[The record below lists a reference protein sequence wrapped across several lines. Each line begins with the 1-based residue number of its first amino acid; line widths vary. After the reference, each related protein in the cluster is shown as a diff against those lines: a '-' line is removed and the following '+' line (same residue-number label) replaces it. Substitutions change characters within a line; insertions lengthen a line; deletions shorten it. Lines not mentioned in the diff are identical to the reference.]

1 MARKLR
7 TRILLVCTLAL
18 AGCSMIEAELPTATS
33 TPSPP
38 TATPEPA
45 AATVNGEVILLADFE
60 DEIQRFE
67 AAKREAGIDLATLD
81 AYKNQVLQALID
93 RRLLA
98 QGARANGIQLETSD
112 VDAAV
117 QDLAVELGGNEAM
130 GVWLAETG
138 YTLEGFKLALEE
150 DMLAARMVE
159 NILQDVPEN
168 VAQVHARH
176 ILLASEEDAQFIL
189 EQLAANADFGNLA
202 RLYSRDSSTRPDGGD
217 LGWFPRGGLLFP
229 EIETA
234 AFELQ
239 PGEISTIVKSDL
251 GYHIVQTLETGER
264 HRVDRRFHQPLPV
277 DQSLPTTHVAAH
289 TGIPNSDADSGQDT
303 STGLDSDSD
312 RGRHNRIGNDPF
324 AHRSSGD
331 GNSHHHRNSRR
342 GSGIS
347 FRPSS
352 GQPGTDR
359 KFHQRNGMRFLGRFR
374 AGI

>member
-1 MARKLR
+1 M
-7 TRILLVCTLAL
+7 LLVCTLAL
-18 AGCSMIEAELPTATS
+18 AGCSMIGAALSTATF

-45 AATVNGEVILLADFE
+45 AANVNGEVIRRADFE
-60 DEIQRFE
+60 DEIRRFE

-81 AYKNQVLQALID
+81 GYKNQVLQALID

-98 QGARANGIQLETSD
+98 QGARANGIQLETGD

-117 QDLAVELGGNEAM
+117 QDLAAELGGNEAM

-159 NILQDVPEN
+159 SILQDVPEN

-176 ILLASEEDAQFIL
+176 ILLASKDDAEFIL
-189 EQLAANADFGNLA
+189 EQLAANADFGTLA

-229 EIETA
+229 EVEST

-239 PGEISTIVKSDL
+239 PGEISDIVKSDL

-264 HRVDRRFHQPLPV
+264 PL
-277 DQSLPTTHVAAH
+277 S
-289 TGIPNSDADSGQDT
+289 PNDLRDMQETAVEDWI
-303 STGLDSDSD
+303 ST
-312 RGRHNRIGNDPF
+312 
-324 AHRSSGD
+324 
-331 GNSHHHRNSRR
+331 
-342 GSGIS
+342 
-347 FRPSS
+347 
-352 GQPGTDR
+352 
-359 KFHQRNGMRFLGRFR
+359 QRESATIEVL
-374 AGI
+374 ITP

>member
-1 MARKLR
+1 MPAMARKLR
-7 TRILLVCTLAL
+7 TLMLLVCTLAL
-18 AGCSMIEAELPTATS
+18 AGCSMIGAAPSTATF

-45 AATVNGEVILLADFE
+45 AANVNGEVIRRADFE
-60 DEIQRFE
+60 DEIRRFE
-67 AAKREAGIDLATLD
+67 AAKHEAGIDLATLD
-81 AYKNQVLQALID
+81 GYKNQVLQALID

-98 QGARANGIQLETSD
+98 QGARANGIQLETGD

-117 QDLAVELGGNEAM
+117 QDLAAELGGNEAM

-159 NILQDVPEN
+159 SILQDVPEN

-176 ILLASEEDAQFIL
+176 ILLASKDDAEFIL
-189 EQLAANADFGNLA
+189 EQLAANADFGTLA

-229 EIETA
+229 EVESA

-239 PGEISTIVKSDL
+239 PGEISDIVKSDL

-264 HRVDRRFHQPLPV
+264 PL
-277 DQSLPTTHVAAH
+277 S
-289 TGIPNSDADSGQDT
+289 PNDLRDMRETAVEDWI
-303 STGLDSDSD
+303 ST
-312 RGRHNRIGNDPF
+312 
-324 AHRSSGD
+324 
-331 GNSHHHRNSRR
+331 
-342 GSGIS
+342 
-347 FRPSS
+347 
-352 GQPGTDR
+352 
-359 KFHQRNGMRFLGRFR
+359 QRESATIEVL
-374 AGI
+374 ITP

>member
-1 MARKLR
+1 MPAMARKLR

-18 AGCSMIEAELPTATS
+18 AGCSMIEAPLPTATS

-264 HRVDRRFHQPLPV
+264 PL
-277 DQSLPTTHVAAH
+277 S
-289 TGIPNSDADSGQDT
+289 PNDLRDMQERAVEDWI
-303 STGLDSDSD
+303 ST
-312 RGRHNRIGNDPF
+312 
-324 AHRSSGD
+324 
-331 GNSHHHRNSRR
+331 
-342 GSGIS
+342 
-347 FRPSS
+347 
-352 GQPGTDR
+352 
-359 KFHQRNGMRFLGRFR
+359 QRESANIEVL
-374 AGI
+374 ITP

>member
-7 TRILLVCTLAL
+7 TLMLLVCTLAL
-18 AGCSMIEAELPTATS
+18 AGCSMIGAAPSTATF

-45 AATVNGEVILLADFE
+45 AANVNGEVIRRADFE
-60 DEIQRFE
+60 DEIRRFE
-67 AAKREAGIDLATLD
+67 AAKHEAGIDLATLD
-81 AYKNQVLQALID
+81 GYKNQVLQALID

-98 QGARANGIQLETSD
+98 QGARANGIQLETGD

-117 QDLAVELGGNEAM
+117 QDLAAELGGNEAM

-159 NILQDVPEN
+159 SILQDVPEN

-176 ILLASEEDAQFIL
+176 ILLASKDDAEFIL
-189 EQLAANADFGNLA
+189 EQLAANADFGTLA

-229 EIETA
+229 EVESA

-239 PGEISTIVKSDL
+239 PGEISDIVKSDL

-264 HRVDRRFHQPLPV
+264 PL
-277 DQSLPTTHVAAH
+277 S
-289 TGIPNSDADSGQDT
+289 PNDLRDMRETAVEDWI
-303 STGLDSDSD
+303 ST
-312 RGRHNRIGNDPF
+312 
-324 AHRSSGD
+324 
-331 GNSHHHRNSRR
+331 
-342 GSGIS
+342 
-347 FRPSS
+347 
-352 GQPGTDR
+352 
-359 KFHQRNGMRFLGRFR
+359 QRESATIEVL
-374 AGI
+374 ITP

>member
-1 MARKLR
+1 M
-7 TRILLVCTLAL
+7 LLVCTLAL
-18 AGCSMIEAELPTATS
+18 AGCSMIGAAPSTATF

-45 AATVNGEVILLADFE
+45 AANVNGEVIRRADFE
-60 DEIQRFE
+60 DEIRRFE
-67 AAKREAGIDLATLD
+67 AAKHEAGIDLATLD
-81 AYKNQVLQALID
+81 GYKNQVLQALID

-98 QGARANGIQLETSD
+98 QGARANGIQLETGN

-117 QDLAVELGGNEAM
+117 QDLAAELGGNEAM

-159 NILQDVPEN
+159 SILQDVPEN

-176 ILLASEEDAQFIL
+176 ILLASKDDAEFIL
-189 EQLAANADFGNLA
+189 EQLAANADFGTLA

-229 EIETA
+229 EVESA

-239 PGEISTIVKSDL
+239 PGEISDIVKSDL

-264 HRVDRRFHQPLPV
+264 PL
-277 DQSLPTTHVAAH
+277 S
-289 TGIPNSDADSGQDT
+289 PNDLRDMRETAVEDWI
-303 STGLDSDSD
+303 ST
-312 RGRHNRIGNDPF
+312 
-324 AHRSSGD
+324 
-331 GNSHHHRNSRR
+331 
-342 GSGIS
+342 
-347 FRPSS
+347 
-352 GQPGTDR
+352 
-359 KFHQRNGMRFLGRFR
+359 QRESATIEVL
-374 AGI
+374 ITP

>member
-1 MARKLR
+1 M
-7 TRILLVCTLAL
+7 LLVCTLAL
-18 AGCSMIEAELPTATS
+18 AGCSMIGAAPSTATF

-45 AATVNGEVILLADFE
+45 AANVNGEVIRRADFE
-60 DEIQRFE
+60 DEIRRFE
-67 AAKREAGIDLATLD
+67 AAKHEAGIDLATLD
-81 AYKNQVLQALID
+81 GYKNQVLQALID

-98 QGARANGIQLETSD
+98 QGARANGIQLETGD

-117 QDLAVELGGNEAM
+117 QDLAAELGGNEAM

-159 NILQDVPEN
+159 SILQDVPEN

-176 ILLASEEDAQFIL
+176 ILLASKDDAEFIL
-189 EQLAANADFGNLA
+189 EQLAANADFGTLA

-229 EIETA
+229 EVESA

-239 PGEISTIVKSDL
+239 PGEISDIVKSDL

-264 HRVDRRFHQPLPV
+264 PL
-277 DQSLPTTHVAAH
+277 S
-289 TGIPNSDADSGQDT
+289 PNDLRDMRETAVEDWI
-303 STGLDSDSD
+303 ST
-312 RGRHNRIGNDPF
+312 
-324 AHRSSGD
+324 
-331 GNSHHHRNSRR
+331 
-342 GSGIS
+342 
-347 FRPSS
+347 
-352 GQPGTDR
+352 
-359 KFHQRNGMRFLGRFR
+359 QRESATIEVL
-374 AGI
+374 ITP

>member
-1 MARKLR
+1 MPAMARKLR
-7 TRILLVCTLAL
+7 TLMLLVCTLAL
-18 AGCSMIEAELPTATS
+18 AGCSMIGAAPSTATF

-45 AATVNGEVILLADFE
+45 AANVNGEVIRRADFE
-60 DEIQRFE
+60 DEIRRFE
-67 AAKREAGIDLATLD
+67 AAKHEAGIDLATLD
-81 AYKNQVLQALID
+81 GYKNQVLQALID

-98 QGARANGIQLETSD
+98 QGARVNGIQLETGD

-117 QDLAVELGGNEAM
+117 QDLAAELGGNEAM

-159 NILQDVPEN
+159 SILQDVPEN

-176 ILLASEEDAQFIL
+176 ILLASKDDAEFIL
-189 EQLAANADFGNLA
+189 EQLAANADFGTLA

-229 EIETA
+229 EVESA

-239 PGEISTIVKSDL
+239 PGEISDIVKSDL

-264 HRVDRRFHQPLPV
+264 PL
-277 DQSLPTTHVAAH
+277 S
-289 TGIPNSDADSGQDT
+289 PNDLRDMRETAVEDWI
-303 STGLDSDSD
+303 ST
-312 RGRHNRIGNDPF
+312 
-324 AHRSSGD
+324 
-331 GNSHHHRNSRR
+331 
-342 GSGIS
+342 
-347 FRPSS
+347 
-352 GQPGTDR
+352 
-359 KFHQRNGMRFLGRFR
+359 QRESATIEVL
-374 AGI
+374 ITP

>member
-1 MARKLR
+1 M
-7 TRILLVCTLAL
+7 LLVCTLAL
-18 AGCSMIEAELPTATS
+18 AGCSMIGAAPSTATF

-45 AATVNGEVILLADFE
+45 AANVNGEVIRRADFE
-60 DEIQRFE
+60 DEIRRFE

-81 AYKNQVLQALID
+81 GYKNQVLQALID

-98 QGARANGIQLETSD
+98 QGARANGIQLETGD

-117 QDLAVELGGNEAM
+117 QDLAAELGGNEAM

-159 NILQDVPEN
+159 SILQDVPEN

-176 ILLASEEDAQFIL
+176 ILLASKDDAEFIL
-189 EQLAANADFGNLA
+189 EQLAANADFGTLA

-229 EIETA
+229 EVEST

-239 PGEISTIVKSDL
+239 PGEISDIVKSDL

-264 HRVDRRFHQPLPV
+264 PL
-277 DQSLPTTHVAAH
+277 S
-289 TGIPNSDADSGQDT
+289 PNDLRDMQETAVEDWI
-303 STGLDSDSD
+303 ST
-312 RGRHNRIGNDPF
+312 
-324 AHRSSGD
+324 
-331 GNSHHHRNSRR
+331 
-342 GSGIS
+342 
-347 FRPSS
+347 
-352 GQPGTDR
+352 
-359 KFHQRNGMRFLGRFR
+359 QRESATIEVL
-374 AGI
+374 ITP